1 MCQTMDMACLIE
13 PSYPLSEGSTMIPPF
28 RTGSLISNCDL
39 EKMMASLFGSSWI
52 LD

>member
-1 MCQTMDMACLIE
+1 MRQTMDMACLIE
-13 PSYPLSEGSTMIPPF
+13 SSYPPAEGSTMIVPF
-28 RTGSLISNCDL
+28 RTGSLISNYDL